1 MPETFLTN
9 HAPDFL
15 KVYDE
20 FYKQTQYKMTAFEK
34 CEDPNNQDLFG
45 FNVTYPTD
53 TYYPKGNFSLKLW
66 YFDYFLIVK
75 FSSYQLLIITS
86 IQGPCVENLFISLP
100 ASILEILAH
109 H

>member
-1 MPETFLTN
+1 MLNMICEIFQEMTNREQIYPACLPTQQRTLTKGVHSGWSKPIPETFLTN

-53 TYYPKGNFSLKLW
+53 TYYPKGNLSLKL
-66 YFDYFLIVK
+66 
-75 FSSYQLLIITS
+75 
-86 IQGPCVENLFISLP
+86 
-100 ASILEILAH
+100 
-109 H
+109 